1 MLRHKLEGKEGNN
14 ISISIS
20 PDLEE
25 GEGSGAFHLRGK
37 FALRNG
43 PGRERGEHGQ
53 HRKMEMEIGI
63 TPTLWGG
70 NELSASRS
78 YRTSSQEKNIYL
90 HVGNSGKLSCV

>member
-1 MLRHKLEGKEGNN
+1 MLQHKFEGKEGNN

-43 PGRERGEHGQ
+43 PGQ

-63 TPTLWGG
+63 TPTLWGE